1 MLEPPHRTSVAAPT
15 VRSGPGG
22 RIERLDG
29 LHERSERRQ
38 RDPAA
43 DLPDPSAL
51 VRDPGVDQGVHA
63 KQLEG
68 VERPVETYGL
78 FIKANSSIHGPSQG
92 IARILPHRK
101 LLIDGRHVE
110 SVSGHAFKTLNPAT
124 EEVIATVAE
133 GNEVDVDLAVAAAR
147 RAFEGPWRTM
157 RAADRGKILFRLVEL
172 MKQHADEIAALESLD
187 AGKPIAGVLRQDLPA
202 AIDTLTYYAGWAD
215 KMTGEVVPVRDDALT
230 YTVREPVGVVAVIV
244 PWNFPLMIGMWKL
257 APALAC
263 GCTVVMKPAE
273 LTSLS
278 ALRIGELALEAGLP
292 PGVLNIVTG
301 PGRVVGDALVNHP
314 DVDKVTF
321 TGSPGVGR
329 GILRGAAGNFK
340 RVSLELGGKSANVI
354 FDDADLDAATKA
366 AASGIFFNAGQVCSA
381 GSRVLVQEKV
391 YDDVVARLAQR
402 AQSLRI
408 GDPSDRATSLGPVIS
423 EKQMKGI
430 LDYVDIGQKEGA
442 SLVTGGERVGDRGYF
457 LSPAVFANV
466 EHEMRIS
473 QEEIFGPVVSVIK
486 FRDEA
491 DALRIANGTAYSLAA
506 GVWSRDIGRV
516 QRFAKRANAGTVWLN
531 TYGYT
536 DVRLPWGG
544 ARDSGFG
551 REHGSAAIEN
561 FTEPKAVWMNLN
573 V

>member
-1 MLEPPHRTSVAAPT
+1 MMSIAYEHARSTSN
-15 VRSGPGG
+15 
-22 RIERLDG
+22 
-29 LHERSERRQ
+29 
-38 RDPAA
+38 
-43 DLPDPSAL
+43 DLA
-51 VRDPGVDQGVHA
+51 VRD
-63 KQLEG
+63 QL
-68 VERPVETYGL
+68 
-78 FIKANSSIHGPSQG
+78 
-92 IARILPHRK
+92 
-101 LLIDGRHVE
+101 LLIDGVRVP
-110 SVSGHAFKTLNPAT
+110 SVSGRTFKSLNPGT
-124 EEVIATVAE
+124 EQAIATIAE
-133 GNEVDVDLAVAAAR
+133 GSEADVDLAVAAAR
-147 RAFEGPWRTM
+147 RAFEGPWRNM
-157 RAADRGKILFRLVEL
+157 RASERGHILMRWADLLNK
-172 MKQHADEIAALESLD
+172 HAAEIAELESLD
-187 AGKPIAGVLRQDLPA
+187 AGKPISAVLRQDFPA

-215 KMTGEVVPVRDDALT
+215 KIGGDVVNARNDALT
-230 YTVREPVGVVAVIV
+230 YTVREPVGVVAAIV

-263 GCTVVMKPAE
+263 GCTIVMKPAE

-329 GILRGAAGNFK
+329 GIMRGAAGNFK

-354 FDDADLDAATKA
+354 FDDADIEAASKA
-366 AASGIFFNAGQVCSA
+366 AAAGIFFNAGQVCSA

-391 YDDVVARLAQR
+391 YDEVVERLAVR
-402 AQSLRI
+402 ANALRI
-408 GDPSDRATSLGPVIS
+408 GDPADRATTLGPVIS
-423 EKQMKGI
+423 EKQMKSI
-430 LDYVDIGQKEGA
+430 LDYVDIGRKEGA
-442 SLVTGGERVGDRGYF
+442 LLITGGERVGDRGYF
-457 LSPAVFANV
+457 ISPAVFANV
-466 EHEMRIS
+466 RHEMRIS

-486 FRDEA
+486 FKDEA

-506 GVWSRDIGRV
+506 GVWSRDMGRV
-516 QRFAKRANAGTVWLN
+516 QRFAKRARAGTVWIN

-544 ARDSGFG
+544 ERDSGLG
-551 REHGSAAIEN
+551 REHGTAAIDN

>member
-1 MLEPPHRTSVAAPT
+1 MMSIAYDYHNTTTTAAIPH
-15 VRSGPGG
+15 
-22 RIERLDG
+22 
-29 LHERSERRQ
+29 
-38 RDPAA
+38 
-43 DLPDPSAL
+43 
-51 VRDPGVDQGVHA
+51 
-63 KQLEG
+63 KQ
-68 VERPVETYGL
+68 
-78 FIKANSSIHGPSQG
+78 
-92 IARILPHRK
+92 
-101 LLIDGRHVE
+101 LLIDGQHVE
-110 SVSGHAFKTLNPAT
+110 SVSGRSFKTLNPAT
-124 EEVIATVAE
+124 EEVIATISE
-133 GNEVDVDLAVAAAR
+133 GNEADVERAVSAAR
-147 RAFEGPWRTM
+147 RAFEGRWSTM
-157 RAADRGKILFRLVEL
+157 RAAERGHILLKLAEL
-172 MKQHADEIAALESLD
+172 MKQHADELAELESRD
-187 AGKPIAGVLRQDLPA
+187 AGKPIAAVLRQDLPS

-215 KMTGEVVPVRDDALT
+215 KISGDVVSTRPDALT

-263 GCTVVMKPAE
+263 GCTIVMKPAE

-292 PGVLNIVTG
+292 PGVLNIVPG

-354 FDDADLDAATKA
+354 FDDANLDAATKA
-366 AASGIFFNAGQVCSA
+366 AAAGIFFNAGQVCSA
-381 GSRVLVQEKV
+381 GSRVLAQEAV
-391 YDDVVARLAQR
+391 YDEVVERLTARAE
-402 AQSLRI
+402 SLRI
-408 GDPSDRATSLGPVIS
+408 GDTADKGTALGPVIS
-423 EKQMKGI
+423 EKQMKSI
-430 LDYVDIGQKEGA
+430 LDYVDIGEKEGA
-442 SLVTGGERVGDRGYF
+442 TLTTGGRRVGDRGYYI
-457 LSPAVFANV
+457 SPAVFANV
-466 EHEMRIS
+466 AHEMRIS

-491 DALRIANGTAYSLAA
+491 DAARIANGTAYSLAA
-506 GVWSRDIGRV
+506 GVWSRDIGRT
-516 QRFAKRANAGTVWLN
+516 QRFVKKANAGTVWIN

-551 REHGSAAIEN
+551 REHGAQALET
-561 FTEPKAVWMNLN
+561 FTEPKSVWMNLN

>member
-1 MLEPPHRTSVAAPT
+1 MMSIAYDYSHR
-15 VRSGPGG
+15 
-22 RIERLDG
+22 
-29 LHERSERRQ
+29 
-38 RDPAA
+38 
-43 DLPDPSAL
+43 
-51 VRDPGVDQGVHA
+51 
-63 KQLEG
+63 
-68 VERPVETYGL
+68 
-78 FIKANSSIHGPSQG
+78 G
-92 IARILPHRK
+92 IAEELLAKPQY
-101 LLIDGRHVE
+101 LLIEGRRVPSE
-110 SVSGHAFKTLNPAT
+110 SGRTFKSLNPAT
-124 EEVIATVAE
+124 EQVIATIAE
-133 GNEVDVDLAVAAAR
+133 GNEADVDRAVAAAR

-157 RAADRGKILFRLVEL
+157 RAAERGHILLKWAEL
-172 MKQHADEIAALESLD
+172 LKRHTDEIVELESLD
-187 AGKPIAGVLRQDLPA
+187 AGKPIAAVLRQDFPA
-202 AIDTLTYYAGWAD
+202 VLDTLIYYAGWAD
-215 KMTGEVVPVRDDALT
+215 KICGEVVSTRDDALT
-230 YTVREPVGVVAVIV
+230 YTVREPVGVVAAIV

-278 ALRIGELALEAGLP
+278 ALRIGELALEAGIP

-329 GILRGAAGNFK
+329 GIMKGAAGNFK

-354 FDDADLDAATKA
+354 FDDADLDAASKA
-366 AASGIFFNAGQVCSA
+366 AAAGIFFNAGQVCSA
-381 GSRVLVQEKV
+381 GSRVLVQEGV
-391 YDDVVARLAQR
+391 YDEVVGRLTARAKAIR
-402 AQSLRI
+402 M
-408 GDPSDRATSLGPVIS
+408 GDPSDRATALGPVIS
-423 EKQMKGI
+423 EKQMKSI

-442 SLVTGGERVGDRGYF
+442 SLVTGGERVGNRGYF
-457 LSPAVFANV
+457 ISPAVFADV
-466 EHEMRIS
+466 KHEMRIS

-506 GVWSRDIGRV
+506 GVWSRDMGRV
-516 QRFAKRANAGTVWLN
+516 QRFAKRARAGTVWIN

-544 ARDSGFG
+544 ERDSGLG
-551 REHGSAAIEN
+551 REHGTAAIEN

>member
-1 MLEPPHRTSVAAPT
+1 MMSIAYDNSRDTLSDLSAAYD
-15 VRSGPGG
+15 
-22 RIERLDG
+22 RL
-29 LHERSERRQ
+29 
-38 RDPAA
+38 
-43 DLPDPSAL
+43 
-51 VRDPGVDQGVHA
+51 
-63 KQLEG
+63 
-68 VERPVETYGL
+68 
-78 FIKANSSIHGPSQG
+78 
-92 IARILPHRK
+92 
-101 LLIDGRHVE
+101 LLIDGR
-110 SVSGHAFKTLNPAT
+110 SVPSASGRTFNSLDPAT
-124 EEVIATVAE
+124 EEVIATISE
-133 GNEVDVDLAVAAAR
+133 GAEVDVDRAVAAAR

-157 RAADRGKILFRLVEL
+157 RAAERGHILLRWADLL
-172 MKQHADEIAALESLD
+172 QKHAAEIAWLESLD
-187 AGKPIAGVLRQDLPA
+187 AGKPIAAVLRQDLPA

-215 KMTGEVVPVRDDALT
+215 KISGEVVSTRNDALT
-230 YTVREPVGVVAVIV
+230 YTMREPVGVVAAIV

-301 PGRVVGDALVNHP
+301 PGRVVGEALVNHP

-329 GILRGAAGNFK
+329 GIMKAAAGNFK

-366 AASGIFFNAGQVCSA
+366 AAAGIFFNAGQVCSA

-391 YDDVVARLAQR
+391 YDEVVERLTARAK
-402 AQSLRI
+402 ALRI
-408 GDPSDRATSLGPVIS
+408 GDPSDRATALGPVIS
-423 EKQMKGI
+423 EKQMTTI
-430 LDYVDIGQKEGA
+430 LDYVAVGQKEGA
-442 SLVTGGERVGDRGYF
+442 RLTTGGERVGGRGYF
-457 LSPAVFANV
+457 ISPAVFANV

-473 QEEIFGPVVSVIK
+473 QEEIFGPVVSVIR

-516 QRFAKRANAGTVWLN
+516 QRFAKKARAGTVWIN

-544 ARDSGFG
+544 ERDSGLG
-551 REHGSAAIEN
+551 REHGTAAIEN